1 MKSELEIAKEK
12 LRQYFLY
19 LPIMIGSMED
29 QGASQKEL
37 EEATDRMLDLINTVR
52 RQIKKMESK
61 NS

>member
-19 LPIMIGSMED
+19 LPLLISSLED
-29 QGASQKEL
+29 DGASQKEL
-37 EEATDRMLDLINTVR
+37 EEASDRMLDLINQVR
-52 RQIKKMESK
+52 RQIKRMESK